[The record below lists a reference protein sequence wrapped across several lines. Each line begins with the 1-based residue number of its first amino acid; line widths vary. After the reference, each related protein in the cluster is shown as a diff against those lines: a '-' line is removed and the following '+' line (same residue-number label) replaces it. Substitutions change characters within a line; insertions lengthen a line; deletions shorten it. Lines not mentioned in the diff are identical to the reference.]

1 MSGLDLQTINKRTSV
16 KLFLILFIGLLFLGI
31 GIVSLEYYNKITLL
45 SNNSVLT
52 QEAFNALY
60 LQALLS
66 FILFVTASF
75 IISYLAS
82 LYFNKYQKEISGPV
96 FELAAIANKI
106 SNNTYF
112 SVPEIPV
119 CADEITTIYL
129 ALANS
134 INRMHDKNDKLI
146 MSESRLQEILDNSI
160 LSITI
165 KDLEGVITYSNK
177 HFKNFLLR
185 NHQHKNNNSH
195 KIQDLLGNENEANTQ
210 IARDRQVINTG
221 KPVKYETKITLE
233 DGIHFFHIV
242 KIPLHDEGKVYA
254 ICTISNE
261 ITELKN
267 QGELLKRS
275 QKMEALGKLT
285 GGIAHDYNNM
295 LAVIIGFS
303 QLIEYSPKENPK
315 IRKYAKEIKKAG
327 NRGAKL
333 TSKLLAFSRTQAAE
347 PRNTNISDLITADL
361 HMLEKTLTARIQLQ
375 LELNNELWSVWID
388 QDDLQDAILNICI
401 NAMHAI
407 DGNGTI
413 AIKTDNVNI
422 DQEQANKISVN
433 EGDYVFI
440 QISDSGMGMNADVVA
455 HIFDPFFST
464 KGESGSGLGLSQVY
478 GFVKRSEGAIMVD
491 SEPGKGSVFNIYFP
505 RNYRASSAHAI
516 EDMKQS
522 SKLKGTESIL
532 IVDDEQALLS
542 ITEEILGQAGY
553 KIVTAISAEKA
564 LEILQNN
571 TFNLLFSDVI
581 MPGMSGYELARE
593 ARKKYPEMKIQL
605 TSGYDHNSQGDA
617 EHTLLKNKTL
627 YKPYGDVK
635 LLKTIRNVLDQDIK

>member
-1 MSGLDLQTINKRTSV
+1 MRGLDLQTINKRTSV
-16 KLFLILFIGLLFLGI
+16 KLFLIVFIGLLFSGI
-31 GIVSLEYYNKITLL
+31 GIVTLEYYNKITLL
-45 SNNSVLT
+45 SNNSGLT
-52 QEAFNALY
+52 HEATNAMY
-60 LQALLS
+60 LQVMLS
-66 FILFVTASF
+66 VILFATASF
-75 IISYLAS
+75 IISYLVS
-82 LYFNKYQKEISGPV
+82 HYFNKYQKEVSDPII
-96 FELAAIANKI
+96 ELATIANKI

-112 SVPEIPV
+112 AVSEIPV
-119 CADEITTIYL
+119 SIDEITTIYL

-134 INRMHDKNDKLI
+134 INRMHDKDDKLI
-146 MSESRLQEILDNSI
+146 MSESRLQEILDNSTLFI
-160 LSITI
+160 II
-165 KDLEGVITYSNK
+165 MDLDGVITYSNK
-177 HFKNFLLR
+177 HFQNFSLR
-185 NHQHKNNNSH
+185 TQQHKNNNSH
-195 KIQDLLGNENEANTQ
+195 KIQDFFDNKEANTQ
-210 IARDRQVINTG
+210 IARDREVIITG

-242 KIPLHDEGKVYA
+242 KIPLHDDGKVYA

-303 QLIEYSPKENPK
+303 QLIERSSKENSK
-315 IRKYAKEIKKAG
+315 ILQYAKEIKKAG

-333 TSKLLAFSRTQAAE
+333 TSRLLAFSRTDAAE
-347 PRNTNISDLITADL
+347 PKNTNITELITADQ

-375 LELNNELWSVWID
+375 LELNYELWSVWID

-413 AIKTDNVNI
+413 VIKTDNVNI
-422 DQEQANKISVN
+422 DKEQASKISVN

-440 QISDSGMGMNADVVA
+440 QISDSGIGMNADVIA
-455 HIFDPFFST
+455 HLFDPFFST

-478 GFVKRSEGAIMVD
+478 GFVKRSNGAIIVD
-491 SEPGKGSVFNIYFP
+491 SEQGKGSVFNIYFP
-505 RNYRASSAHAI
+505 RNYSTSSAYTI

-522 SKLKGTESIL
+522 SSLKGTESIL
-532 IVDDEQALLS
+532 IVDDERALLS
-542 ITEEILGQAGY
+542 ITEEILRQAGY
-553 KIVTAISAEKA
+553 KVVTAINAEKA
-564 LEILQNN
+564 LKILKNN
-571 TFNLLFSDVI
+571 SFNLLFSDVI
-581 MPGMSGYELARE
+581 MPGKSGYELARE

-605 TSGYDHNSQGDA
+605 SSGYDDNSKGDA
-617 EHTLLKNKTL
+617 EYSLLKNKIL
-627 YKPYGDVK
+627 NKPYGDVK
-635 LLKTIRNVLDQDIK
+635 LLKTIRNVLDQDLK

>member
-16 KLFLILFIGLLFLGI
+16 KLFLILFIGLLFSGI
-31 GIVSLEYYNKITLL
+31 GIVTLEYYNKISLL
-45 SNNSVLT
+45 SNNSGLKQEVLD
-52 QEAFNALY
+52 ALY
-60 LQALLS
+60 LQAMLS
-66 FILFVTASF
+66 VILFVIASF
-75 IISYLAS
+75 IISYLVS
-82 LYFNKYQKEISGPV
+82 LYFNKYQKEVSDPIL
-96 FELAAIANKI
+96 ELATIANKI

-129 ALANS
+129 AFANT
-134 INRMHDKNDKLI
+134 INRMHDKDDELI

-165 KDLEGVITYSNK
+165 KDLDGVITYSNK

-185 NHQHKNNNSH
+185 TQQHKNNNSH
-195 KIQDLLGNENEANTQ
+195 KIQDLLDDEEANDQ

-221 KPVKYETKITLE
+221 KPVKYETKVTLE

-242 KIPLHDEGKVYA
+242 KIPLHDDDKVYA

-267 QGELLKRS
+267 QGEFLKRS

-303 QLIEYSPKENPK
+303 QLIESSSKDNSK

-347 PRNTNISDLITADL
+347 PKNTNISDLIATDQ

-407 DGNGTI
+407 EGNGTI

-422 DQEQANKISVN
+422 DKEQADNISVN
-433 EGDYVFI
+433 EGDYVCI
-440 QISDSGMGMNADVVA
+440 QISDSGMGMDTNVVA

-478 GFVKRSEGAIMVD
+478 GFVQRSNGAITVD
-491 SEPGKGSVFNIYFP
+491 SEPGKGCVFNIYFP
-505 RNYRASSAHAI
+505 RNFRASSAQAI

-522 SKLKGTESIL
+522 SNLKGTESIL
-532 IVDDEQALLS
+532 IVDDEQALLA

-553 KIVTAISAEKA
+553 KIVSALSAEIA
-564 LEILQNN
+564 LDILQNN

-581 MPGMSGYELARE
+581 MPGKSGYELARE
-593 ARKKYPEMKIQL
+593 VRKKYPEMKIQL
-605 TSGYDHNSQGDA
+605 TSGYDDNSQGDA
-617 EHTLLKNKTL
+617 EHTLLKNKIL
-627 YKPYGDVK
+627 NKPYGDVK
-635 LLKTIRNVLDQDIK
+635 LLKTIRNILDQD